1 MKQSLLGR
9 LRLLGVGVFAL
20 FVMVLFAAC
29 GVAGTSTGVGT
40 GTGATG
46 NLPGITG
53 QVVSVNPSAH
63 TAVVNVN
70 GTNYTVGGLSDQD
83 VTKLQSALNKV
94 WNFQVTGSNGSY
106 TITTGTT
113 PQEQDNSTPQVN
125 VTPENNGNQGTGAV
139 EPGTISF
146 DGAVQNVSP
155 SSISVKMPDGNVLSM
170 SISTL
175 TDHKDFGT
183 GLPTNG
189 QLVKVDAV
197 TNPDGTFTAKSLDM
211 VKSDDQANP
220 TKMNTVDFQGVT
232 TSAVGSNG
240 VINFKVGTKSYNFT
254 IGPSTQ
260 VKDFANAQAIG
271 SGQSV
276 KVTVLY
282 SGSTASVQK
291 VQNGNS

>member
-125 VTPENNGNQGTGAV
+125 VTPENNGNQGTGALV
-139 EPGTISF
+139 PGSISF

-189 QLVKVDAV
+189 Q
-197 TNPDGTFTAKSLDM
+197 
-211 VKSDDQANP
+211 
-220 TKMNTVDFQGVT
+220 
-232 TSAVGSNG
+232 
-240 VINFKVGTKSYNFT
+240 
-254 IGPSTQ
+254 
-260 VKDFANAQAIG
+260 
-271 SGQSV
+271 
-276 KVTVLY
+276 
-282 SGSTASVQK
+282 
-291 VQNGNS
+291 

>member
-9 LRLLGVGVFAL
+9 IRLLGVGVFVF

-29 GVAGTSTGVGT
+29 GVAGTGTGVGT

-53 QVVSVNPSAH
+53 QVVSVNPSSH
-63 TAVVNVN
+63 SVVVNVN
-70 GTNYTVGGLSDQD
+70 GTNYTISGLSDQD
-83 VTKLQSALNKV
+83 ITKLQGAVNKI

-106 TITTGTT
+106 TITQGTS
-113 PQEQDNSTPQVN
+113 PQEQDNSTPEVN
-125 VTPENNGNQGTGAV
+125 VTPENNGNQGTGAAAQ
-139 EPGTISF
+139 GSISF

-155 SSISVKMPDGNVLSM
+155 SSISVKMPDGNILSM

-197 TNPDGTFTAKSLDM
+197 TNADGTFTAKSLDM
-211 VKSDDQANP
+211 VKSDEQTNP

-240 VINFKVGTKSYNFT
+240 VINFNVGNKSYSFT
-254 IGPSTQ
+254 IGPTTQ
-260 VKDFANAQAIG
+260 VKDFASAQAIG
-271 SGQSV
+271 SGQAV
-276 KVTVLY
+276 KVTALY

-291 VQNGNS
+291 VQNANS